1 VWQRKR
7 VKTGQHMEYNTW
19 AQEIRKELLSL
30 SSIWR
35 NYGETN
41 DEKRKK
47 LLRVTEIR
55 EFSRTRKEKSYLVQV
70 AYKMARKEATQ
81 FE

>member
-1 VWQRKR
+1 
-7 VKTGQHMEYNTW
+7 MEYNTW